1 MKRIFVTGGLALL
14 SFGVFAALTNTGNSY
29 VHEDY
34 STMSDQP
41 FQDSTQKKKG
51 KKDRN
56 RKDTT
61 GKRDTMFV
69 SVIPAANQLVVN

>member
-34 STMSDQP
+34 STISDQP

-69 SVIPAANQLVVN
+69 SVIPAANQLIVN